1 MFLFLKKLAYGFHA
15 LLIFISILKLLLV
28 YIPLLSKRG
37 SEMFN
42 QKKKKKK
49 SKTNFFKRPQTRKQE
64 MKEWVK

>member
-49 SKTNFFKRPQTRKQE
+49 QNQFF
-64 MKEWVK
+64 

>member
-42 QKKKKKK
+42 QKKKKKAK
-49 SKTNFFKRPQTRKQE
+49 PIFLKGPKPGSKK
-64 MKEWVK
+64 